1 MRMTAQ
7 CVAALFAY
15 LSLSCLFYVLR
26 ALLCFS
32 PFNLLLSFAFLF
44 YCFVF
49 CFLFSVFGDRYC
61 LSLCIS
67 LFWPYVHSVRSAATV
82 CKPTCST

>member
-1 MRMTAQ
+1 MTAQ

-15 LSLSCLFYVLR
+15 SPLSYLFYVLR
-26 ALLCFS
+26 PLLCFI
-32 PFNLLLSFAFLF
+32 PFKLLLSFVFLF

-49 CFLFSVFGDRYC
+49 CFLFSVFCDRYC
-61 LSLCIS
+61 FSLCIS
-67 LFWPYVHSVRSAATV
+67 LFWPYVHSVRSTATV